1 MRSAVL
7 IRHNLALLAAEPG
20 AVISRI
26 VMPLAIITVLR
37 PLYTAAIGPQ
47 GTAYAVTGAL
57 VLFSLLGLS
66 IVGGSLLTER
76 TWHTLDRVR
85 TTPARPIE
93 ILVGKAVP
101 LGGVLLAQQAVV
113 FSYGVVVMG
122 MRVAR
127 PDLLALAALAWA
139 ATLLALGALA
149 AMLVR
154 SHSELGA
161 VNDLGA
167 LVLTTLGGAMVPLSL
182 LPAWA
187 RAVAPASPGYWAM
200 RAMHGA
206 VTGAAATTA
215 TSAAVLIGV
224 ATAAATLAAWRMSR
238 GWGRSRLL

>member
-37 PLYTAAIGPQ
+37 PLYTAAIGAS

-85 TTPARPIE
+85 TTPARPVE
-93 ILVGKAVP
+93 ILLGKAIP

-113 FSYGVVVMG
+113 FGYGVVVMG

-149 AMLVR
+149 AVLVR

-187 RAVAPASPGYWAM
+187 RTIAPASPGYWAM

-206 VTGAAATTA
+206 VDGDPRTTL
-215 TSAAVLIGV
+215 TSAAVLVTIALA
-224 ATAAATLAAWRMSR
+224 ATALATWRMSR